1 MLPQKPLAESYQ
13 LFFKNLFN
21 FNGRTRRSDYWRVI
35 LINAVVAGV
44 ASGIIGGIFGGL
56 TAVAYN
62 NYAYTAGSV
71 LSAISSI
78 ITSLISLAVFVLEL
92 GITIRRLHDVGKD
105 WTYYLLGLIPI
116 VGGIIVFIALVGD
129 SQPGDNQ
136 FGPNPKGVSAPAYQ
150 APAQGYAPQ
159 QNYGYAQQQPA
170 QPYAAPQQPAQ
181 QYAAPQQPAQQ
192 YAAPQQPAQPY
203 AAPQQPAQQYAAPQ
217 PAQPAQPAAPAQPAP
232 ASAPTYCSSCGSPVP
247 LGSANCPNCGAQ
259 VK

>member
-56 TAVAYN
+56 SAVAYN

-116 VGGIIVFIALVGD
+116 AGGIIVFIALVTD

-136 FGPNPKGVSAPAYQ
+136 FGPNPKGVSGPAYQ

-159 QNYGYAQQQPA
+159 QNYGYAQQPAQPYAAPQQPA

-192 YAAPQQPAQPY
+192 YAAS
-203 AAPQQPAQQYAAPQ
+203 Q

-247 LGSANCPNCGAQ
+247 LGSSNCPNCGAQ